1 MDNEWKNSLRERFS
15 DYAAPEP
22 EGLWEGIEQG
32 LAGKPRR
39 KMLPVWIVSGLAAA
53 AAVALGVFLQPEKTP
68 ETPDLQ
74 RQATLAESVQAE
86 PVDAVVEPAET
97 TDDFGALTSSAS
109 EIAPGASTS
118 SATGSKSVPFAVA
131 SRQTLL
137 AEAGV
142 VKANPVS
149 PIDGMK
155 TGFESITATVE
166 MGEKLSKEEL
176 DACSQS
182 MTEVA
187 LKKAAEQTGKDR
199 EEWTVIAVP
208 DQVGHDGHAEQD
220 DQVGHDNQGVLTG
233 QVASRDMMPTN
244 KRKRFS
250 ISAYGNG
257 GQASSEQMQ
266 GYGMN
271 RTGEYLGT
279 RATGSNVKNDV
290 SGLMRTLASNRASSF
305 EAHHAAPLRVGV
317 TAAWALTPHLSLVSG
332 LNWTY
337 LNSEFEETANP
348 IRTVTSQDLGY
359 LGVPLRLETAFN
371 VWRGLWLSAGVGG
384 MVETGL
390 LSSSRTRTWV
400 DGQVAEAVENPA
412 PDMGGL
418 LWSLG
423 ATAGAEYR
431 YSPSFGIY
439 FNPGIEY
446 HFDNGAEVRSAYTEK
461 PLHWNVN
468 LGVRF
473 HFGN

>member
-15 DYAAPEP
+15 DYASPEP

-32 LAGKPRR
+32 MAGKPRR

-53 AAVALGVFLQPEKTP
+53 AAVALAVFLHPEKTL

-74 RQATLAESVQAE
+74 KQATLAESVQAE
-86 PVDAVVEPAET
+86 PVVVDTA
-97 TDDFGALTSSAS
+97 ATSSPALA
-109 EIAPGASTS
+109 APA
-118 SATGSKSVPFAVA
+118 SKSDPFAVV

-137 AEAGV
+137 AEAEPV
-142 VKANPVS
+142 ESVPVS
-149 PIDGMK
+149 G
-155 TGFESITATVE
+155 ETVP
-166 MGEKLSKEEL
+166 
-176 DACSQS
+176 DAVNDRHSR
-182 MTEVA
+182 
-187 LKKAAEQTGKDR
+187 LDR
-199 EEWTVIAVP
+199 ESVAGQETSVTEKKEVSEMP
-208 DQVGHDGHAEQD
+208 DRVGHD
-220 DQVGHDNQGVLTG
+220 DQVGQAG
-233 QVASRDMMPTN
+233 QVPSSDRIPAKN
-244 KRKRFS
+244 RKRFS
-250 ISAYGNG
+250 IGAYGNG

-290 SGLMRTLASNRASSF
+290 SGLMRTLASNRASNF

-317 TAAWALTPHLSLVSG
+317 TAAWELTPHLNLVSG

-337 LNSEFEETANP
+337 LNSEFEETASP
-348 IRTVTSQDLGY
+348 IRTVVGQDLGY
-359 LGVPLRLETAFN
+359 LGVPLRLEAGFH
-371 VWRGLWLSAGVGG
+371 VWKGLWLSAGAGG
-384 MVETGL
+384 MVEKGL
-390 LSSSRTRTWV
+390 LSSSWTNTWV
-400 DGQVAEAVENPA
+400 DGQMAETIKNPK
-412 PDMGGL
+412 PDTGGL
-418 LWSLG
+418 LWSVG

-431 YSPSFGIY
+431 FSPSLGLY
-439 FNPGIEY
+439 FTPGIEY

>member
-1 MDNEWKNSLRERFS
+1 MYNEWKKSLRERFS
-15 DYAAPEP
+15 DYASPEP

-32 LAGKPRR
+32 IAGKPRR

-53 AAVALGVFLQPEKTP
+53 AAVALGVFLHPEKTL
-68 ETPDLQ
+68 ETPGLQ
-74 RQATLAESVQAE
+74 KQATLAESVQAE
-86 PVDAVVEPAET
+86 PADAVVEPVET
-97 TDDFGALTSSAS
+97 TDDLGASTSSAS

-137 AEAGV
+137 ADAEPTESV
-142 VKANPVS
+142 PVS
-149 PIDGMK
+149 
-155 TGFESITATVE
+155 EETVPDAVNDRH
-166 MGEKLSKEEL
+166 SHL
-176 DACSQS
+176 DKQS
-182 MTEVA
+182 HSR
-187 LKKAAEQTGKDR
+187 LDR
-199 EEWTVIAVP
+199 ESAVEQEISVTEKKEVKEMP
-208 DQVGHDGHAEQD
+208 DQVGHD
-220 DQVGHDNQGVLTG
+220 DQVP
-233 QVASRDMMPTN
+233 ASDVIPAKN
-244 KRKRFS
+244 RKRFS

-271 RTGEYLGT
+271 RTGAYLGT

-305 EAHHAAPLRVGV
+305 EAHHSAPLRVGV
-317 TAAWALTPHLSLVSG
+317 TAAWELTPHLNLVSG

-348 IRTVTSQDLGY
+348 IRTVVGQDLGY

-371 VWRGLWLSAGVGG
+371 VWKGLWLSAGAGG
-384 MVETGL
+384 MVEKGL
-390 LSSSRTRTWV
+390 LSSSWTNTWV
-400 DGQVAEAVENPA
+400 DGQVAETIKNPK
-412 PDMGGL
+412 PDTGGL
-418 LWSLG
+418 LWSVG

-431 YSPSFGIY
+431 FSPSFGLY
-439 FNPGIEY
+439 FTPGVEY
-446 HFDNGAEVRSAYTEK
+446 HFANGSEVRSAYTEK

>member
-15 DYAAPEP
+15 DYASPEP

-32 LAGKPRR
+32 MAGKPRR

-53 AAVALGVFLQPEKTP
+53 AAVALAVFLHPEKTL

-74 RQATLAESVQAE
+74 KQATLAESVQAE
-86 PVDAVVEPAET
+86 PVVVDTA
-97 TDDFGALTSSAS
+97 ATSSPALATLS
-109 EIAPGASTS
+109 PVATTTS
-118 SATGSKSVPFAVA
+118 SPAATGDLQAAPASKSDPFAVV

-137 AEAGV
+137 AEAEPV
-142 VKANPVS
+142 ESVPVS
-149 PIDGMK
+149 G
-155 TGFESITATVE
+155 ETVP
-166 MGEKLSKEEL
+166 
-176 DACSQS
+176 DAVNDPQS
-182 MTEVA
+182 R
-187 LKKAAEQTGKDR
+187 LDR
-199 EEWTVIAVP
+199 ESVAGQETSVTEKKEVSEMP
-208 DQVGHDGHAEQD
+208 DRVGHD
-220 DQVGHDNQGVLTG
+220 DQVGQAG
-233 QVASRDMMPTN
+233 QVPSSDRIPAKN
-244 KRKRFS
+244 RKRFS
-250 ISAYGNG
+250 IGAYGNG

-290 SGLMRTLASNRASSF
+290 SGLMRTLASNRASNF

-317 TAAWALTPHLSLVSG
+317 TAAWELTPHLNLVSG

-337 LNSEFEETANP
+337 LNSEFEETASP
-348 IRTVTSQDLGY
+348 IRTVVGQDLGY
-359 LGVPLRLETAFN
+359 LGVPLRLEAGFH
-371 VWRGLWLSAGVGG
+371 VWKGLWLSAGAGG
-384 MVETGL
+384 MVEKGL
-390 LSSSRTRTWV
+390 LSSSWTNTWV
-400 DGQVAEAVENPA
+400 DGQMAETIKNPK
-412 PDMGGL
+412 PDTGGL
-418 LWSLG
+418 LWSVG

-431 YSPSFGIY
+431 FSPSLGLY
-439 FNPGIEY
+439 FTPGIEY

>member
-15 DYAAPEP
+15 DYASPEP

-32 LAGKPRR
+32 MAGKPRR

-53 AAVALGVFLQPEKTP
+53 AAVALAVFLHPEKTL

-74 RQATLAESVQAE
+74 KQATLAESVQAE
-86 PVDAVVEPAET
+86 PVVVDTA
-97 TDDFGALTSSAS
+97 ATSSPALA
-109 EIAPGASTS
+109 APA
-118 SATGSKSVPFAVA
+118 SKSDPFAVV

-137 AEAGV
+137 AEAEPV
-142 VKANPVS
+142 EFVPVS
-149 PIDGMK
+149 
-155 TGFESITATVE
+155 EETVP
-166 MGEKLSKEEL
+166 
-176 DACSQS
+176 DAVNDPQS
-182 MTEVA
+182 R
-187 LKKAAEQTGKDR
+187 LDR
-199 EEWTVIAVP
+199 ESVAGQETSVTEKKEVSEMP
-208 DQVGHDGHAEQD
+208 DRVGHD
-220 DQVGHDNQGVLTG
+220 DQVGQAG
-233 QVASRDMMPTN
+233 QVPSSDRIPAKN
-244 KRKRFS
+244 RKRFS
-250 ISAYGNG
+250 IGAYGNG

-290 SGLMRTLASNRASSF
+290 SGLMRTLASNRASNF

-317 TAAWALTPHLSLVSG
+317 TAAWELTPHLNLVSG

-337 LNSEFEETANP
+337 LNSEFEETASP
-348 IRTVTSQDLGY
+348 IRTVVGQDLGY

-371 VWRGLWLSAGVGG
+371 VWKGLWLSAGAGG
-384 MVETGL
+384 MVEKGL
-390 LSSSRTRTWV
+390 LSSSSTNTWV
-400 DGQVAEAVENPA
+400 DGQMAETIKNPK
-412 PDMGGL
+412 PDTGGL
-418 LWSLG
+418 LWSVG

-431 YSPSFGIY
+431 FSPSLGLY
-439 FNPGIEY
+439 FTPGIEY

>member
-15 DYAAPEP
+15 DYASPEP

-32 LAGKPRR
+32 MAGKPRR

-53 AAVALGVFLQPEKTP
+53 AAVALAVFLHPEKTL

-74 RQATLAESVQAE
+74 KQATLAESVQAE
-86 PVDAVVEPAET
+86 PVVVDTA
-97 TDDFGALTSSAS
+97 ATSSPALA
-109 EIAPGASTS
+109 APA
-118 SATGSKSVPFAVA
+118 SKSDPFAVV

-137 AEAGV
+137 AEAEPV
-142 VKANPVS
+142 ESVPVS
-149 PIDGMK
+149 
-155 TGFESITATVE
+155 EETVPDAVNDPQ
-166 MGEKLSKEEL
+166 SRL
-176 DACSQS
+176 DKQRHSR
-182 MTEVA
+182 
-187 LKKAAEQTGKDR
+187 LDR
-199 EEWTVIAVP
+199 ESAVEQEISVAEKKEVSEMP
-208 DQVGHDGHAEQD
+208 DRVGHD
-220 DQVGHDNQGVLTG
+220 DQVGQAG
-233 QVASRDMMPTN
+233 QVPSSDRIPAKN
-244 KRKRFS
+244 RKRFS
-250 ISAYGNG
+250 IGAYGNG

-290 SGLMRTLASNRASSF
+290 SGLMRTLASNRASNF

-317 TAAWALTPHLSLVSG
+317 TAAWELTPHLNLVSG

-337 LNSEFEETANP
+337 LNSEFEETASP
-348 IRTVTSQDLGY
+348 IRTVVGQDLGY

-371 VWRGLWLSAGVGG
+371 VWKGLWLSAGAGG
-384 MVETGL
+384 MVEKGL
-390 LSSSRTRTWV
+390 LSSSSTNTWV
-400 DGQVAEAVENPA
+400 DGQMAETIKNPK
-412 PDMGGL
+412 PDTGGL
-418 LWSLG
+418 LWSVG

-431 YSPSFGIY
+431 FSPSLGLY
-439 FNPGIEY
+439 FTPGIEY

>member
-15 DYAAPEP
+15 DYASPEP

-32 LAGKPRR
+32 MAGKPRR

-53 AAVALGVFLQPEKTP
+53 AAVALAVFLHPEKTL

-74 RQATLAESVQAE
+74 KQATLAESVQAE
-86 PVDAVVEPAET
+86 PVVVDTA
-97 TDDFGALTSSAS
+97 ATSSPALA
-109 EIAPGASTS
+109 APA
-118 SATGSKSVPFAVA
+118 SKSDPFAVV

-137 AEAGV
+137 AEAEPV
-142 VKANPVS
+142 ESVPVS
-149 PIDGMK
+149 
-155 TGFESITATVE
+155 EETVP
-166 MGEKLSKEEL
+166 
-176 DACSQS
+176 DAVNDPQS
-182 MTEVA
+182 R
-187 LKKAAEQTGKDR
+187 LDR
-199 EEWTVIAVP
+199 ESVAGQETSVTEKKEVSEMP
-208 DQVGHDGHAEQD
+208 DRVGHD
-220 DQVGHDNQGVLTG
+220 DQVGQAG
-233 QVASRDMMPTN
+233 QVPSSDRIPAKN
-244 KRKRFS
+244 RKRFS
-250 ISAYGNG
+250 IGAYGNG

-290 SGLMRTLASNRASSF
+290 SGLMRTLASNRASNF

-317 TAAWALTPHLSLVSG
+317 TAAWELTPHLNLVSG

-337 LNSEFEETANP
+337 LNSEFEETASP
-348 IRTVTSQDLGY
+348 IRTVVGQDLGY
-359 LGVPLRLETAFN
+359 LGIPLRLETAFN
-371 VWRGLWLSAGVGG
+371 VWKGLWLSAGAGG
-384 MVETGL
+384 MVEKGL
-390 LSSSRTRTWV
+390 LSSSWTNTWV
-400 DGQVAEAVENPA
+400 DGQMAETIKNPK
-412 PDMGGL
+412 PDTGGL
-418 LWSLG
+418 LWSVG

-431 YSPSFGIY
+431 FSPSLGLY
-439 FNPGIEY
+439 FTPGIEY

>member
-15 DYAAPEP
+15 DYASPEP

-32 LAGKPRR
+32 MAGKPRR

-53 AAVALGVFLQPEKTP
+53 AAVALAVFLHPENTL

-74 RQATLAESVQAE
+74 KQATLAESVQAK
-86 PVDAVVEPAET
+86 PVVVDTA
-97 TDDFGALTSSAS
+97 ATSSPA
-109 EIAPGASTS
+109 
-118 SATGSKSVPFAVA
+118 ATGDLQAAPASKSDPFAVV

-137 AEAGV
+137 AEAEPV
-142 VKANPVS
+142 ESVPVS
-149 PIDGMK
+149 
-155 TGFESITATVE
+155 EETVPDAVNDRH
-166 MGEKLSKEEL
+166 SRL
-176 DACSQS
+176 DKQRHSR
-182 MTEVA
+182 
-187 LKKAAEQTGKDR
+187 LDR
-199 EEWTVIAVP
+199 ESAVEQEISVTEKKEVSEMP
-208 DQVGHDGHAEQD
+208 DQVGHDD
-220 DQVGHDNQGVLTG
+220 TILPV
-233 QVASRDMMPTN
+233 S

-250 ISAYGNG
+250 IGAYGNG

-279 RATGSNVKNDV
+279 RASGSNVKNDV
-290 SGLMRTLASNRASSF
+290 NGLMRTLASNRASNF

-317 TAAWALTPHLSLVSG
+317 TAAWELAPHLNLVSG

-337 LNSEFEETANP
+337 LNSEFEETASP
-348 IRTVTSQDLGY
+348 IRTVVGQDLGY
-359 LGVPLRLETAFN
+359 LGVPLRLEAGFH
-371 VWRGLWLSAGVGG
+371 VWKGLWLSAGAGG
-384 MVETGL
+384 MVEKGL
-390 LSSSRTRTWV
+390 LSSSWTNTWV
-400 DGQVAEAVENPA
+400 DGQMAETIKNPK
-412 PDMGGL
+412 PDTGGL
-418 LWSLG
+418 LWSVG

-431 YSPSFGIY
+431 FSPSLGLY
-439 FNPGIEY
+439 FTPGIEY

>member
-15 DYAAPEP
+15 DYASPEP

-32 LAGKPRR
+32 MAGKPRR

-53 AAVALGVFLQPEKTP
+53 AAVALAVFLHPEKTL

-74 RQATLAESVQAE
+74 KQATLAESVQAE
-86 PVDAVVEPAET
+86 PVVVDTA
-97 TDDFGALTSSAS
+97 ATSSPALA
-109 EIAPGASTS
+109 APT
-118 SATGSKSVPFAVA
+118 SKSDPFAVV

-137 AEAGV
+137 AEAEPV
-142 VKANPVS
+142 ESVPVS
-149 PIDGMK
+149 
-155 TGFESITATVE
+155 EETVP
-166 MGEKLSKEEL
+166 
-176 DACSQS
+176 DAVNDPQS
-182 MTEVA
+182 R
-187 LKKAAEQTGKDR
+187 LDR
-199 EEWTVIAVP
+199 ESVAGQETSVTEKKEVSEMP
-208 DQVGHDGHAEQD
+208 DRVGHD
-220 DQVGHDNQGVLTG
+220 DQVGQAG
-233 QVASRDMMPTN
+233 QVPSSDRIPAKN
-244 KRKRFS
+244 RKRFS
-250 ISAYGNG
+250 IGAYGNG

-290 SGLMRTLASNRASSF
+290 SGLMRTLASNRASNF

-317 TAAWALTPHLSLVSG
+317 TAAWELTPHLNLVSG

-337 LNSEFEETANP
+337 LNSEFEETASP
-348 IRTVTSQDLGY
+348 IRTVVGQDLGY
-359 LGVPLRLETAFN
+359 LGVPLRLETGFH
-371 VWRGLWLSAGVGG
+371 VWKGLWLSAGAGG
-384 MVETGL
+384 MVEKGL
-390 LSSSRTRTWV
+390 LSSSWTNTWV
-400 DGQVAEAVENPA
+400 DGQKAETVKNPK
-412 PDMGGL
+412 PDTGGL
-418 LWSLG
+418 LWSVG

-431 YSPSFGIY
+431 FSPSLGLY
-439 FNPGIEY
+439 FTPGIEY

>member
-15 DYAAPEP
+15 DYASPEP

-32 LAGKPRR
+32 MAGKPRR

-53 AAVALGVFLQPEKTP
+53 AAVALVVFLHPEKTL

-74 RQATLAESVQAE
+74 KQATLAESVQAE
-86 PVDAVVEPAET
+86 PVVVDTAATSSP
-97 TDDFGALTSSAS
+97 ALTTLS
-109 EIAPGASTS
+109 PV
-118 SATGSKSVPFAVA
+118 ATGDLQAAPASKSDPFAVV

-137 AEAGV
+137 AEAEPV
-142 VKANPVS
+142 ESVPVS
-149 PIDGMK
+149 
-155 TGFESITATVE
+155 EETVPDAVNDPQ
-166 MGEKLSKEEL
+166 SRL
-176 DACSQS
+176 DKQRHSR
-182 MTEVA
+182 
-187 LKKAAEQTGKDR
+187 LDR
-199 EEWTVIAVP
+199 ESAVEQETSATEKKEVSEMP
-208 DQVGHDGHAEQD
+208 DRVGHDD
-220 DQVGHDNQGVLTG
+220 TILP
-233 QVASRDMMPTN
+233 AS

-250 ISAYGNG
+250 IGAYGNG
-257 GQASSEQMQ
+257 GQASKEQMQ

-317 TAAWALTPHLSLVSG
+317 TAAWELTPHLNLVSG

-337 LNSEFEETANP
+337 LNSEFEETASP
-348 IRTVTSQDLGY
+348 IRTVVGQDLGY
-359 LGVPLRLETAFN
+359 LGVPLRLEAGFH
-371 VWRGLWLSAGVGG
+371 VWKGLWLSAGAGG
-384 MVETGL
+384 MVEKGL
-390 LSSSRTRTWV
+390 LSSSWTNTWV
-400 DGQVAEAVENPA
+400 DGQMAETIKNPK
-412 PDMGGL
+412 PDTGGL
-418 LWSLG
+418 LWSVG

-431 YSPSFGIY
+431 FSPSLGLY
-439 FNPGIEY
+439 FTPGIEY